1 MESAFDTGE
10 WSSASD
16 MEPIGFDNSTEYQTL
31 VMANK
36 KLLLDKHSADLTI
49 RLANGESVS
58 AHCAVVASRCSHL
71 LPTYKEGEHDN
82 HHKRVIKVKGIPTA
96 AVMNDVL
103 EYLYTGQ
110 VEFAHHSPAAT
121 VQLYQAAGQLH
132 LSRLAWLCEHSL
144 RQRVSVDTMAHT
156 LKAADAAKAE
166 SIKAICIQFALAN
179 YEACIPSK
187 DALRV
192 LGVDLFQEVV
202 KAATEPWNPVP
213 DEPAPP
219 PDTLVQDFQ
228 RMHHE
233 SATVSDAT
241 ALSPDTDVAT
251 TDTGPI
257 HLHTSTRV
265 VSADR
270 RTPSTHELMMSL
282 SPSLSTATCHE
293 MNGDSH
299 INDRYDTTWKCNDDR
314 VVPC

>member
-36 KLLLDKHSADLTI
+36 KLLLDKQSADLTI

-82 HHKRVIKVKGIPTA
+82 HQRVIKVKGITSA

-166 SIKAICIQFALAN
+166 SIKAFCIQFALAN

-202 KAATEPWNPVP
+202 QAATEPRNPVP
-213 DEPAPP
+213 DEAAPP

-228 RMHHE
+228 RMHRE
-233 SATVSDAT
+233 SATVSDAI
-241 ALSPDTDVAT
+241 AVSPDTDATT

-257 HLHTSTRV
+257 HLHKHSCC
-265 VSADR
+265 
-270 RTPSTHELMMSL
+270 L
-282 SPSLSTATCHE
+282 S
-293 MNGDSH
+293 
-299 INDRYDTTWKCNDDR
+299 
-314 VVPC
+314 